1 MMMTIMRKM
10 TNTTTT
16 AAATIPKKM
25 DWLSPAIVA
34 LVPPLDSAANK
45 DRLSAGVT
53 ILFCVQHTGL
63 YRSAVVTGSIDSVLS
78 VRRAL

>member
-1 MMMTIMRKM
+1 MMMTITRKM

-34 LVPPLDSAANK
+34 LVPPLVSAANK
-45 DRLSAGVT
+45 DRLTALLKRCLENT
-53 ILFCVQHTGL
+53 N
-63 YRSAVVTGSIDSVLS
+63 RVLTFMS
-78 VRRAL
+78 

>member
-1 MMMTIMRKM
+1 MMMTITRKM

-34 LVPPLDSAANK
+34 LVPPLVSAVNK
-45 DRLSAGVT
+45 DRLTGVT
-53 ILFCVQHTGL
+53 VLFCVQHTGL
-63 YRSAVVTGSIDSVLS
+63 YGSAVVTGSVDSMLS
-78 VRRAL
+78 IGRAL